1 MYQGIKSLIS
11 MDGTTSDFINCN
23 VGVRQG
29 ENLSPFLFS
38 LYISDLENFLLDKN
52 IEGLKSI
59 SDAIENEIFM
69 YMKLFILFYADDTVI
84 MTETAEDLQNA
95 LNEFYLYFES
105 MEVTSQ
111 YGQNKIF
118 DISKGPLPKNVFY
131 YNKVAI
137 ENVKDFKYLGI
148 IVSRTGSF
156 PKAKKHLCEQAQKA
170 IYSVI
175 RKIRQFNLPV
185 DCQFEL
191 FDKIVVPV
199 LLYGC
204 EIWGY
209 ENIEVIER
217 VHLKF

>member
-1 MYQGIKSLIS
+1 ML
-11 MDGTTSDFINCN
+11 D
-23 VGVRQG
+23 QG

-52 IEGLKSI
+52 IEGLKSN
-59 SDAIENEIFM
+59 SDAIENELFM

-95 LNEFYLYFES
+95 LNEFYVYC
-105 MEVTSQ
+105 SQ
-111 YGQNKIF
+111 WKLQVNTDKTKVLIF
-118 DISKGPLPKNVFY
+118 SKGPLPKNVFY

-148 IVSRTGSF
+148 IFSRTGSF
-156 PKAKKHLCEQAQKA
+156 AKAKKHLCEQAQKA
-170 IYSVI
+170 MYGVI
-175 RKIRQFNLPV
+175 KKIRQFNLPV
-185 DCQFEL
+185 DCQFDL

-217 VHLKF
+217 VHLKFLKYVFNLKSSTPSHMV